1 MKEKL
6 TLVEVTFGRGTTEI
20 TYRTPKWKL
29 KNSNRNL
36 KVNTKVVGE
45 MLKVGEVAQ
54 EGSMV

>member
-6 TLVEVTFGRGTTEI
+6 TLVEVTFGHGTTEI

-29 KNSNRNL
+29 KNNNRNL
-36 KVNTKVVGE
+36 EVNTKVVGE

-54 EGSMV
+54 EGSVV